1 MYIIKRVQSLGEG
14 GGGVLLW
21 RVVRVGGGGCSG
33 QEGRVRAGTEQRLT
47 KGWHAC
53 SVIPPSPARIQSLL
67 E

>member
-1 MYIIKRVQSLGEG
+1 M
-14 GGGVLLW
+14 LLR

>member
-1 MYIIKRVQSLGEG
+1 MASGSLGEG
-14 GGGVLLW
+14 GSLW

-33 QEGRVRAGTEQRLT
+33 QEGRVRAGTEQRLAE
-47 KGWHAC
+47 GRHAC